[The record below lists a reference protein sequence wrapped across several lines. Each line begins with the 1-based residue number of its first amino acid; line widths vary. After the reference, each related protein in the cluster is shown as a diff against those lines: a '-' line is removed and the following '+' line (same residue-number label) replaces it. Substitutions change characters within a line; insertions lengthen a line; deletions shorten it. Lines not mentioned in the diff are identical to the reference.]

1 MYFMPRKDRNM
12 IKLVKKYIL
21 LILLIL
27 FVLLIVWML
36 KLISSP
42 PTPTSPMVGN
52 MNGVELSIPDNY
64 LEPFAEYAGES
75 VWSPVKNPPERTYKS
90 GIDSFNLAVKWPSMQ
105 HKFENNNW
113 DSYLTKRDWSNGP
126 TDWLTIQVQNMF
138 ESAPLP
144 EDKQRVLAIRAKGY
158 AGLLRG
164 YIDSEYSGYID
175 IDLPP
180 NNHIKQQ
187 GLDAK
192 TGLKFAKVEGP
203 DADKPALGNRIVYW
217 EGDVDGIVNTV
228 ITCPG
233 ASVPQFATHKL
244 CTQTYYLP
252 ELHADITVD
261 FYMQLLPDWKAIQQ
275 QTRLLILSFQHL
287 PTNQQQR
294 NQP

>member
-1 MYFMPRKDRNM
+1 M

-21 LILLIL
+21 FILLIL
-27 FVLLIVWML
+27 FVLLMVWMS

-42 PTPTSPMVGN
+42 PTPTSPMIGN

-90 GIDSFNLAVKWPSMQ
+90 GIDSFGIAVKWPSMQ

-113 DSYLTKRDWSNGP
+113 DSYLNKRDWSDGP
-126 TDWLTIQVQNMF
+126 TDWLTLEVQNMF

-144 EDKQRVLAIRAKGY
+144 EDKQHVLAIRAKGY
-158 AGLLRG
+158 AGLLRAYLDG
-164 YIDSEYSGYID
+164 KFLGGEFINGGFSPSK
-175 IDLPP
+175 
-180 NNHIKQQ
+180 NHMKQQ
-187 GLDAK
+187 GIDAI
-192 TGLKFAKVEGP
+192 TGLQFAKAEGP
-203 DADKPALGNRIVYW
+203 DADKPSLGNLIVYW
-217 EGDVDGIVNTV
+217 EGDVDGVVSTFIK
-228 ITCPG
+228 CPG

-244 CTQTYYLP
+244 CTQTYYLS
-252 ELHADITVD
+252 ELHADITVN

-275 QTRLLILSFQHL
+275 QTRTLILSFQHL
-287 PTNQQQR
+287 PTNQQQG